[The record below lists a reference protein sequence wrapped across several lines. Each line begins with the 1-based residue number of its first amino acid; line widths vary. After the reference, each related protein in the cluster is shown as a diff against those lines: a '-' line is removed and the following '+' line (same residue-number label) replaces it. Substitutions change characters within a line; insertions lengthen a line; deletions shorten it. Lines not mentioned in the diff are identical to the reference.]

1 MYHTHKKILYLLP
14 KPSMEGGMTAT
25 THMYYEVGVFD
36 NPKIKHFNTSF
47 TWGRFILLRMLEAI
61 YLKLNYLLTLMRFKP
76 DAIFVIVSPN
86 WGYYDK
92 IIYCLIAKSFGIKSF
107 FNNVSGGFIDFNEK
121 NKINHFFI
129 KSTIRIPNVIVLGSP
144 FWTSYFNQYF
154 PACKT
159 IEIANPVICKNF
171 IKDEIP
177 SIKDDII
184 RFVCAMRV
192 TKEKGVV
199 ELVQVI
205 KSVLNQTNKVE
216 FTILGEGPEYKWM
229 LSELASYKQVNMPGF
244 TIGNDKAIAFKKA
257 DAFILLSHFEMMPI
271 AILEAMASGLAIFST
286 RVGGIPDIVFDGKN
300 GYLFDKKD
308 PKNVAEKILYFVN
321 KKKLLYDLGQN
332 SKSMANQNYDI
343 DIIIKKQLELI
354 NKF

>member
-1 MYHTHKKILYLLP
+1 MP

-47 TWGRFILLRMLEAI
+47 TWSGFVLLRLIEAI

-92 IIYCLIAKSFGIKSF
+92 IFYCLIAKFFGIKSF

-121 NKINHFFI
+121 NKINRFLI
-129 KSTIRIPNVIVLGSP
+129 KSTISVPDVIVVGSS
-144 FWTSYFNQYF
+144 FWTSYFKRFF
-154 PACKT
+154 PDCRT
-159 IEIANPVICKNF
+159 IEIANPVICKDF
-171 IKDEIP
+171 AKDEIP
-177 SIKDDII
+177 LIKDDII
-184 RFVCAMRV
+184 RFVSAMRI
-192 TKEKGVV
+192 TKEKGVI

-205 KSVLNQTNKVE
+205 KSVLNQTNNIE

-229 LSELASYKQVNMPGF
+229 TSALASYKQVYMPGF
-244 TIGNDKAIAFKKA
+244 TVGNNKTAAFKEA

-286 RVGGIPDIVFDGKN
+286 RVGGIPDMVINEKN
-300 GYLFDKKD
+300 GFLFDKDDTKH
-308 PKNVAEKILYFVN
+308 VAERILYFVN
-321 KKKLLYDLGQN
+321 KKKQLNEMGQN
-332 SKSMANQNYDI
+332 SQLMAYQNYDI

-354 NKF
+354 NHSILKT